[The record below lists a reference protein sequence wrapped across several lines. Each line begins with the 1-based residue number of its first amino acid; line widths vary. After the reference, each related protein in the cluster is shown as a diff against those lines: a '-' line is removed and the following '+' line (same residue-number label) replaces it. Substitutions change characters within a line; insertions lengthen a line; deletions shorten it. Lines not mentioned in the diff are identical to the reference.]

1 MRGILRLVWV
11 VALLVGCSTVRAQ
24 ESLDSVET
32 TLAASEEQVRSAVI
46 QVLSSGGYSV
56 CNAEASSQV
65 IRTCYRQE
73 IDSPSDWL
81 LRFRFGVS
89 RSRVDVTITPQND
102 TTTHLM
108 IRVAHEGKDSLFSSW
123 HGYETP
129 LPQSA
134 ANQLRLIKN
143 ALGLL

>member
-1 MRGILRLVWV
+1 MRGILRLVGV
-11 VALLVGCSTVRAQ
+11 VALLVGCSTIRAQ

-32 TLAASEEQVRSAVI
+32 TVAAPEDQVRSAVT
-46 QVLSSGGYSV
+46 QVLLSGGYAV
-56 CNAEASSQV
+56 YNAEESSRV
-65 IRTCYRQE
+65 IRTGYRQE

-81 LRFRFGVS
+81 LRYRFGVS
-89 RSRVDVTITPQND
+89 RSRVHVTITPEND
-102 TTTHLM
+102 TTTHLT
-108 IRVAHEGKDSLFSSW
+108 IRVDYEGKDSLFSSW
-123 HGYETP
+123 HAYEPP